1 MNRGITSSHLHI
13 QTQGEGQDVVL
24 VHGWGLHGGIWDKVA
39 EHLSACYCV
48 VRVDLPGHGFS
59 APLAGGFTARSLADC
74 LSEALADTL
83 RGPAVWLG
91 WSLGGLISLLV
102 ALRHRDLVR
111 ALILVGATPRFT
123 TASDW
128 PHGVKPSVLDEFAAA
143 LMRDYRATLLQFLS
157 LQTLHS
163 EHARDEI
170 RYLRTAVFERG
181 QPDPETLRAG
191 VDVLKSTDLR
201 ASLPQLRCPLY
212 LLGGEHDTL
221 APPQALRQMAAL
233 VPGAQV
239 AILDGASHAPFLS
252 DPSAFNAQ
260 TDSWLADVCR

>member
-123 TASDW
+123 TASARMRQRLARFLTS
-128 PHGVKPSVLDEFAAA
+128 GEYA
-143 LMRDYRATLLQFLS
+143 LLFIS
-157 LQTLHS
+157 
-163 EHARDEI
+163 
-170 RYLRTAVFERG
+170 
-181 QPDPETLRAG
+181 
-191 VDVLKSTDLR
+191 
-201 ASLPQLRCPLY
+201 
-212 LLGGEHDTL
+212 
-221 APPQALRQMAAL
+221 
-233 VPGAQV
+233 
-239 AILDGASHAPFLS
+239 
-252 DPSAFNAQ
+252 PSA
-260 TDSWLADVCR
+260 LALIIL